1 MMDQR
6 LKDKLEDVRMRQE
19 QQQRQTEGTGAGA
32 TPVNAVGPLERMQ
45 LDDSAQLPVTL
56 NAGHPL
62 VDCLANSKA
71 KRMRQLLR
79 TTTSADV
86 LDNTKLCSAV
96 LEFVGRGHWLYIAA
110 VSRGVRATYMAM
122 LAQSGWDAR
131 WLCRTTVYAASQSLA
146 AFEYAIAHGLN
157 EPVLR
162 TYGKDLQ
169 YKPLLDIDSVQAS
182 IGATCSHDIMAAAA
196 DAADK
201 HHEGDADFMCGDDG
215 SALTWFL
222 QLLSQENVPS
232 FLLPFL
238 CSVAVEAGHLHTLQ
252 VLLSS
257 APKLREGRT
266 APPDNEARPGIL
278 AGYDK
283 TDLVAPTR
291 YDADEHPLELLDT
304 AIANGHAHIIDWLR
318 GSDCVP
324 PHTYTD
330 YSAVAAAYGG
340 NLPLLQWLHAQ
351 PQHCPWDDEAVVEA
365 TLLSPD
371 ASPEQLAWLRSTGA
385 LDWSSAAVRTCH
397 LVDAVA
403 LGFTGKPDMAE
414 WLLPEGAQ

>member
-1 MMDQR
+1 
-6 LKDKLEDVRMRQE
+6 
-19 QQQRQTEGTGAGA
+19 
-32 TPVNAVGPLERMQ
+32 
-45 LDDSAQLPVTL
+45 
-56 NAGHPL
+56 
-62 VDCLANSKA
+62 
-71 KRMRQLLR
+71 
-79 TTTSADV
+79 
-86 LDNTKLCSAV
+86 
-96 LEFVGRGHWLYIAA
+96 
-110 VSRGVRATYMAM
+110 
-122 LAQSGWDAR
+122 
-131 WLCRTTVYAASQSLA
+131 
-146 AFEYAIAHGLN
+146 
-157 EPVLR
+157 
-162 TYGKDLQ
+162 
-169 YKPLLDIDSVQAS
+169 
-182 IGATCSHDIMAAAA
+182 MAAAA

-201 HHEGDADFMCGDDG
+201 HHKGDADFMVFFWRSCTWAAAGAGAGVGQMIKGVHLVKSYSNSNYYRGYGVIQWSNKWALLMAARLAECGDDG

-222 QLLSQENVPS
+222 QLLSRENVPS

-257 APKLREGRT
+257 APKLIEGRT

-340 NLPLLQWLHAQ
+340 HLPLLQWLHAQ

-371 ASPEQLAWLRSTGA
+371 ASPEQLAWLRSAGA
-385 LDWSSAAVRTCH
+385 LDWSSAAVRTRH

-414 WLLPEGAQ
+414 WLLSEGAQWPRSMEDAIVSGAWGVAEVEMALGLGCPWGEAWSGACQVLEDSSDAAAVEYLHMLGAPCQCADRKADSESEEETDDSESHTVAHYSELAHAV